1 MADLRW
7 NPVSVNF
14 NDASALMRNAGDSI
28 SKAGTVFGE
37 LRKSI
42 LDEEQRAIEN
52 AYKQQVFDENV
63 RQFAE
68 RMGLERDQF
77 AFSKDR
83 CPRCGNCLK
92 QANFYDIIIEY
103 CKSCNGIFFDK
114 LEFENIYLKFLTKQ
128 SLWKKII
135 NKIKSLFVK

>member
-42 LDEEQRAIEN
+42 LDEEQRAIE
-52 AYKQQVFDENV
+52 K
-63 RQFAE
+63 
-68 RMGLERDQF
+68 
-77 AFSKDR
+77 K
-83 CPRCGNCLK
+83 CLMK
-92 QANFYDIIIEY
+92 MFVN
-103 CKSCNGIFFDK
+103 S
-114 LEFENIYLKFLTKQ
+114 LKR
-128 SLWKKII
+128 WD
-135 NKIKSLFVK
+135 